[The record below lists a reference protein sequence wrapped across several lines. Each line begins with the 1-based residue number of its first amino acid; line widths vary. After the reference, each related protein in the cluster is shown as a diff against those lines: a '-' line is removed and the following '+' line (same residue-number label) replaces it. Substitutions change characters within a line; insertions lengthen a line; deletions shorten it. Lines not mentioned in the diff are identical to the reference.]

1 MGRIARPLLRLIDS
15 PWKVSALPSRS
26 QHLLTDLSDQ
36 LYPIGVLFGLGFDTA
51 SEVGLLG
58 VAALAQSQA
67 GDSVP
72 ASYIIVLPVLFTC
85 GMVLVDSVR

>member
-1 MGRIARPLLRLIDS
+1 MEGERTAELFAAS
-15 PWKVSALPSRS
+15 SYG
-26 QHLLTDLSDQ
+26 LSHQ

-67 GDSVP
+67 GDNVP

-85 GMVLVDSVR
+85 GMALVDSVR